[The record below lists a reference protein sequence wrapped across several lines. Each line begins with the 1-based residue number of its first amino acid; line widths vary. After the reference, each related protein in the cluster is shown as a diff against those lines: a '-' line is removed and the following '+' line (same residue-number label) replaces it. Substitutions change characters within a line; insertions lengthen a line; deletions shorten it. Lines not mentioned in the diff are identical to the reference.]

1 MEVHIYSVK
10 AKGQA
15 GNTRVKGIM
24 TTQKAK
30 AARYSNLAVWPLKVG
45 ITLLSGDRN
54 GAVRAYCH
62 IVTVGTVGCTWS
74 PDIS

>member
-30 AARYSNLAVWPLKVG
+30 AARYSNLAV
-45 ITLLSGDRN
+45 
-54 GAVRAYCH
+54 
-62 IVTVGTVGCTWS
+62 
-74 PDIS
+74 